1 MRNIYKV
8 ERSSEPGSYDY
19 TAFICYASSYDE
31 ASKMHPEGGTIQ
43 QYKKDHP
50 NEADKLF
57 DWDEKDVEC
66 TYLGTNDSVFES
78 SVILTQSAG
87 DC

>member
-8 ERSSEPGSYDY
+8 ERSSEPGSYDS

-31 ASKMHPEGGTIQ
+31 ASEMHPEGGTIQ
-43 QYKKDHP
+43 QY
-50 NEADKLF
+50 LF

-78 SVILTQSAG
+78 SVILTQFTG